1 MLDLWDRFVNNEI
14 SVMKLLDSVCQ
25 IYDDTISYNLSRMN
39 VYDARSS
46 SEDDTDT
53 DESD

>member
-1 MLDLWDRFVNNEI
+1 
-14 SVMKLLDSVCQ
+14 MKLLDSVCQ

-53 DESD
+53 DESDWIYLLYLVWFLH